1 MITLFAITNHFR
13 LTITWVQIVKKD
25 NLLYDIAIIYNFF
38 ILLSAAAAHM
48 VKEDNSDKESQIIE
62 HGDIFFFYRPK
73 VGTEEVE
80 DIGDVQRFYMI
91 TSSDDGYSS
100 RAGKRKE
107 TIYRLF
113 LVGQKQLPEI
123 IEGKATSKE
132 RNWALNTLTTSNP
145 DNIRKELGA
154 AEYTTETRGKRRIAA
169 AIPAGEGKYSIVKHE
184 GHTELAYLL
193 ELPEEPGP
201 TQKEFE
207 IRKEASYIVSV
218 KNPNI
223 SVPGFA
229 AFSSRKKPEYPGH
242 LIEKFGDRRWISIDD
257 PKLLNYENTQLLLI
271 GARKKDVEE
280 ELGIDLD
287 EQNETER
294 SADIFK
300 DLKIKK
306 EQIPLK
312 PLFKGRFPE
321 AEEIPM
327 AQGVK
332 QLLPGEAH
340 GVRGG
345 KAAATRGA
353 SAAAISKI
361 LSGIEFP
368 KDKNK
373 VIDYAEKNKTKLDEA
388 EQVINTLKEIPDK
401 TYYNMAEVEKA
412 LGTIR

>member
-1 MITLFAITNHFR
+1 
-13 LTITWVQIVKKD
+13 
-25 NLLYDIAIIYNFF
+25 
-38 ILLSAAAAHM
+38 M

-91 TSSDDGYSS
+91 TSSDDGYSG

-113 LVGQKQLPEI
+113 LIGQKQLPEI
-123 IEGKATSKE
+123 IEGKSTSKE

-145 DNIRKELGA
+145 DDIHKELAA

-169 AIPAGEGKYSIVKHE
+169 AIPAGEGKYSIVKHAD
-184 GHTELAYLL
+184 HTELAYLL

-242 LIEKFGDRRWISIDD
+242 LIKKFGDRRWISIDD
-257 PKLLNYENTQLLLI
+257 PELLNYENIQLLLI

-280 ELGIDLD
+280 ELGIDID
-287 EQNETER
+287 EQNETEN

-312 PLFKGRFPE
+312 PLLKGRFPE

-327 AQGVK
+327 AQEVK
-332 QLLPGEAH
+332 QLSPEEAPGVI
-340 GVRGG
+340 GGKIGG
-345 KAAATRGA
+345 KAAITRGY
-353 SAAAISKI
+353 SAAVITKV

-373 VIDYAEKNKTKLDEA
+373 VIDYAEKNKTELDEA

-401 TYYNMAEVEKA
+401 TYHNMAEVEKA